1 MLANRDIDIAPADF
15 TITMERSRVVDY
27 LPGLTSSYQM
37 LFIKNPAETMNW
49 KAYIEPFARET
60 WLAILAFIFVV
71 PIVIFGMIS
80 YGSIARIMYKI
91 VKLWQINKYQNSSKF
106 SLT

>member
-49 KAYIEPFARET
+49 KAYIEPFAQET
-60 WLAILAFIFVV
+60 WIAILAFIFVV

-80 YGSIARIMYKI
+80 NGSIARIMYKI
-91 VKLWQINKYQNSSKF
+91 VKLWQIILCKTPQNVH
-106 SLT
+106 